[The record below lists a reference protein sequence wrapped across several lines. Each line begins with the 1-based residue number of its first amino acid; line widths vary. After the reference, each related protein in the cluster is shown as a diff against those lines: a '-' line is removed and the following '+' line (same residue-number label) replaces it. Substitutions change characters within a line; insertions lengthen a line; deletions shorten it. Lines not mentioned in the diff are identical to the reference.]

1 MLFRSRGTIR
11 NCSFT
16 GSVNI
21 EKAGKYPSVRLGG
34 LVGYHSGELSDCRVR
49 ARMAV
54 RGKDCNTKMGG
65 IVATCGGTVRNCVF
79 EGELSVDIPLSNPNK
94 PRALDLGGIIVQGRA
109 MDCRSRFSVSL
120 GEEARFSTLRMG
132 GIAASIKENNIEN
145 CLAEWTVSEE
155 IGRAHV

>member
-1 MLFRSRGTIR
+1 
-11 NCSFT
+11 
-16 GSVNI
+16 
-21 EKAGKYPSVRLGG
+21 
-34 LVGYHSGELSDCRVR
+34 
-49 ARMAV
+49 
-54 RGKDCNTKMGG
+54 MGG

-79 EGELSVDIPLSNPNK
+79 EGEISVDIPLSNPNK

-145 CLAEWTVSEE
+145 CLAEWTVSEDCWVRRQSS
-155 IGRAHV
+155 IGGIVGQTENSTTQNCVRRKACRGEQPSDHYSDRKSVV